1 MPMALCNSRINREVQ
16 QFKRGSVLPIL
27 LCLLFLFPGTGFA
40 SQDLDT
46 QRKAFLAAE
55 RILATGD
62 LNKFNTLKTS
72 LKDYPLYPYLE
83 YKALRLQLAKLDSS
97 QVDAFITT
105 YADSPL
111 SRQMRRVWLSR
122 LADKGKWWTYLVFY
136 RPNLGTTLQCH
147 YLTALMETGKAEK
160 ALKQAKTIW
169 LHPRSRPDEC
179 DTILETWINAGL
191 LTPELAWKRVAL
203 AMQASQGRFALY
215 LKRYLSPEQQATLDL
230 WRELQRDPVQAFNK
244 PQPLLEGDSAHNAI
258 MLDSFK
264 RLARRDVDAALDI
277 WQKNI
282 AHLPFS
288 KEQHYQAQRALML
301 GLIRND
307 HPDLLAH
314 LGNFTPTPDDER
326 LHESRLRGALKQQ
339 AWPQILAWIN
349 ELPDSLK
356 HSDRWRY
363 WEARAKAETG
373 NKLSAQS
380 TLQALAKERSYHGF
394 LAADLVDQA
403 YRYDSTPLDLEQS
416 GIDHLAKRP
425 GLMRARELFQLGRF
439 VDARREWQMSIRQLN
454 RLDLKRV
461 SKLAQSWG
469 WHDRAIFTLART
481 GYWDDLELRFPLEH
495 MTLVEEKSNAKALDN
510 AWIFAVMRQE
520 SAFSSDAQSPA
531 GAMGLMQLMPATAK
545 FIARIENIRAPK
557 KAHLVRPELNITLGT
572 AYLNHVYQQL
582 GTNQVLATAAYNA
595 GPNNVRKW
603 LPEATLPAD
612 IWVELIPFNETRR
625 YTERVLSYAAIYDQ
639 RLNQPL
645 QRLSMRMSPIHPRS
659 QLAAKE
665 VNGKDVAL

>member
-1 MPMALCNSRINREVQ
+1 MPIALCNSRINRDVG

-27 LCLLFLFPGTGFA
+27 LCLLFLFPGLGFG
-40 SQDLDT
+40 SQDLDS
-46 QRKAFLAAE
+46 QRSAFLAAE
-55 RILATGD
+55 RILASGD
-62 LNKFNTLKTS
+62 LNQYSALKTS

-83 YKALRLQLAKLDSS
+83 YKALLRQLAKLDSS

-111 SRQMRRVWLSR
+111 STQMRRVWLSQ

-136 RPNLGTTLQCH
+136 RPNMGTALQCH
-147 YLTALMETGKAEK
+147 QLTALLETGKTEK
-160 ALKQAKTIW
+160 ALKQAKAIW

-179 DTILETWINAGL
+179 DTILDTWINAGH

-203 AMQASQGRFALY
+203 AMQASQGRFAHY
-215 LKRYLSPEQQATLDL
+215 LKRHLSPEQQATLDL
-230 WRELQRDPVQAFNK
+230 WSELQRDPARAFNQ
-244 PQPLLEGDSAHNAI
+244 PQPLLDGSHARNTI
-258 MLDSFK
+258 LLDSFK
-264 RLARRDVDAALDI
+264 RLVRRDTDVALDS
-277 WQKNI
+277 WQKVV
-282 AHLPFS
+282 ALHPFS

-301 GLIRND
+301 GLIRKD
-307 HPDLLAH
+307 HPDLMTQLHA
-314 LGNFTPTPDDER
+314 FTPTLSDEL
-326 LHESRLRGALKQQ
+326 LHENRLRGALKKQ
-339 AWPQILAWIN
+339 AWPQLLAWIN
-349 ELPDSLK
+349 ELPDTLK

-363 WEARAKAETG
+363 WQARATAETG
-373 NKLSAQS
+373 DDKTAQS
-380 TLQALAKERSYHGF
+380 LFQALSKERSYHGF
-394 LAADLVDQA
+394 LAADLLDQT
-403 YRYDSTPLDLEQS
+403 YRFDSTPLDLEQS
-416 GIDHLAKRP
+416 SIDSLAQRP

-439 VDARREWQMSIRQLN
+439 VDARREWQMAIRHLN

-495 MTLVEEKSNAKALDN
+495 MTLVEEKSNAKDIDN

-520 SAFSSDAQSPA
+520 SAFSSDARSPA

-545 FIARIENIRAPK
+545 FIARKEHIKAPK
-557 KAHLVRPELNITLGT
+557 RAHLVRPELNITLGT

-595 GPNNVRKW
+595 GPNNVLKW
-603 LPEATLPAD
+603 LPDTTLPAD

-645 QRLSMRMSPIHPRS
+645 QRLSLRMPPIHPRS